1 MDGVTIHERLAGHP
15 GVAQVMLDR
24 AEALNALDTAMA
36 YRLAQAFAE
45 LAADRQVHA
54 IVLCA
59 AGERAFCVG
68 ADLKE
73 RNRMSDADLL
83 RQRPVFRAAF
93 GGLLALPQPV
103 VAAVHGFAL
112 GGGFEPAPSFHLILA
127 HRDPM

>member
-24 AEALNALDTAMA
+24 AEALNAIDTAMA

-59 AGERAFCVG
+59 AGERAFFGG
-68 ADLKE
+68 ADPQE

-83 RQRPVFRAAF
+83 RPRPAFRAAVV
-93 GGLLALPQPV
+93 GLLALPP
-103 VAAVHGFAL
+103 AAVTSLHPVPL
-112 GGGFEPAPSFHLILA
+112 
-127 HRDPM
+127 R